1 MRTRYVSGLISAVF
15 GMTAAAAGAQTI
27 EIGHGPAGGVITD
40 VTGPPNGPGP
50 ITFTA
55 LDNTYTVSATDFSF
69 GADLGS
75 TATTVSV
82 LSSPGTTLHIWVTET
97 DINLG
102 PTPQKLSFLS
112 SLTQNALPPQAT
124 VTETTWFDASDTPF
138 GTGMMLATA
147 TFNTANTNNP
157 GIVTIVNALTPYSIS
172 EEYDVTIPLPSPPS
186 ALSTISLQTTT
197 DGPIPIVPEPSSW
210 AMMAIGFAGLA
221 YAAYGRSRK
230 SRVKAIV

>member
-1 MRTRYVSGLISAVF
+1 MRTRYLSGLISAVF
-15 GMTAAAAGAQTI
+15 GMTAATAGAQTI
-27 EIGHGPAGGVITD
+27 EIGF
-40 VTGPPNGPGP
+40 GPGP
-50 ITFTA
+50 NPIVGVGCTGLASSGPVNCLGPGFTA
-55 LDNTYTVSATDFSF
+55 SATDFSS

-82 LSSPGTTLHIWVTET
+82 QSTGELMIWVTET

-112 SLTQNALPPQAT
+112 SLTQNALPALAT
-124 VTETTWFDASDTPF
+124 VTETTWFDASNTPF

-157 GIVTIVNALTPYSIS
+157 GIVTIVNALTPYSIT
-172 EEYDVTIPLPSPPS
+172 EEYDVTIPIPSQPS

-221 YAAYGRSRK
+221 YAAYGRNRK
-230 SRVKAIV
+230 SRVKTIG